1 MGIWNLERSLKNMKI
16 KDQNKLSGR
25 YRFKVYKAGTRELI
39 RITPWIKNLI
49 VKNANSGVNIAIKN
63 LLGDFTY
70 TLEITHAKIGTGT
83 TAAADGDTDLEAAVL
98 SDIKVMDADE
108 TGLDE
113 ATFLFFIA
121 DSELPDDDYTEFGLF
136 CGTRLFARSIITPT
150 FSKGANQD
158 VECEY
163 VITNSNS

>member
-1 MGIWNLERSLKNMKI
+1 MKI
-16 KDQNKLSGR
+16 KSQNKLSGR

-39 RITPWIKNLI
+39 RITPWIENLI
-49 VKNANSGVNIAIKN
+49 VKNSNSGVNIAIKN
-63 LLGDFTY
+63 MLGDFTY

-83 TAAADGDTDLEAAVL
+83 TAAADGDTDLEEAVL

-121 DSELPDDDYTEFGLF
+121 DTELPDDDYTEFGLF
-136 CGTRLFARSIITPT
+136 CGARLFARSIITPT